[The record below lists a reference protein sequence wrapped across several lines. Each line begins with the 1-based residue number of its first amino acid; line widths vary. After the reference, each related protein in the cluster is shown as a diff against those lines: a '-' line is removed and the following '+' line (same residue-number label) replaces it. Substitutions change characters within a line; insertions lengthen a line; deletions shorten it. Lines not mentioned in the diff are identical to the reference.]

1 MTTTLIMPMTP
12 ELSGRRQTLLDRL
25 LERLALRQSARR
37 LETLDDRIL
46 RDIGLTRYDLA
57 MMQRGQPI
65 R

>member
-12 ELSGRRQTLLDRL
+12 DVSGRRQTLLDRL